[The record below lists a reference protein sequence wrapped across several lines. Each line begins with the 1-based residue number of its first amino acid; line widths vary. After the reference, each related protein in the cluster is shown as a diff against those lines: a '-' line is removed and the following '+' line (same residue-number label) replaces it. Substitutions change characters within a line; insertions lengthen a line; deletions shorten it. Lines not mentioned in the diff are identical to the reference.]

1 MISTLTGTIRSLSSE
16 KLIIEVGGVGLSVL
30 INPQTSAS
38 VALGSQSTFYTS
50 LVVRED
56 SLTLFGFL
64 TEEVRNLFELVQ
76 TVSGVGPK
84 VALSIMGALTPEDLA
99 RAISQEDTSAIE
111 RVPGIGKKGAQRMIL
126 ELKGKLSDLSSG
138 GTGWRALKPPITPQ
152 NLAGEVPNHETR
164 PVQPNLQPDPQT
176 AHSGSAGPAE
186 CPLPHESDCR
196 PEADS
201 RLHRRSA
208 GLPH

>member
-1 MISTLTGTIRSLSSE
+1 MISTLSGTIRSLSQD
-16 KLIIEVGGVGLSVL
+16 KLVIEVGGVGLSVL
-30 INPQTSAS
+30 INPPTSLALTLGAQTT
-38 VALGSQSTFYTS
+38 LYTS

-64 TEEVRNLFELVQ
+64 SEEVRNLFELVQ

-99 RAISQEDTSAIE
+99 RAISQEDTLAIE

-138 GTGWRALKPPITPQ
+138 ATYKGHQPPWREQLLSALVSLGFSPK
-152 NLAGEVPNHETR
+152 
-164 PVQPNLQPDPQT
+164 
-176 AHSGSAGPAE
+176 
-186 CPLPHESDCR
+186 ESDSAISYVVNDLQGNDQD
-196 PEADS
+196 PATMQLSELLKLALASGKSS
-201 RLHRRSA
+201 R
-208 GLPH
+208 G

>member
-1 MISTLTGTIRSLSSE
+1 MISTLSGTIRSLSQD
-16 KLIIEVGGVGLSVL
+16 KLVIEVGGVGLSVL
-30 INPQTSAS
+30 INPPTSVGLTLGAQTT
-38 VALGSQSTFYTS
+38 LYTS

-64 TEEVRNLFELVQ
+64 SEEVRNLFELVQ

-126 ELKGKLSDLSSG
+126 ELKGKLSDLSMG
-138 GTGWRALKPPITPQ
+138 ATYKGHQPPWREQLLSALVSLGFSPK
-152 NLAGEVPNHETR
+152 
-164 PVQPNLQPDPQT
+164 
-176 AHSGSAGPAE
+176 
-186 CPLPHESDCR
+186 ESD
-196 PEADS
+196 
-201 RLHRRSA
+201 SA
-208 GLPH
+208 ISDVVNDLRGDDQDPATTLLSELLKLALASGKSARG

>member
-1 MISTLTGTIRSLSSE
+1 
-16 KLIIEVGGVGLSVL
+16 VGLSVL
-30 INPQTSAS
+30 INPPTSAGLT
-38 VALGSQSTFYTS
+38 LGSQSTLYTS

-138 GTGWRALKPPITPQ
+138 ATYKGHQPPWREQLLSALVSLGFSPK
-152 NLAGEVPNHETR
+152 
-164 PVQPNLQPDPQT
+164 
-176 AHSGSAGPAE
+176 
-186 CPLPHESDCR
+186 ESDSAISYVVNDLHGNDQD
-196 PEADS
+196 PASMELSALLKLALASGKSS
-201 RLHRRSA
+201 R
-208 GLPH
+208 G

>member
-1 MISTLTGTIRSLSSE
+1 MISTLSGTIRSLSQD
-16 KLIIEVGGVGLSVL
+16 KLVIEVGGVGLSVL
-30 INPQTSAS
+30 INPPTSLGLTLGAQTT
-38 VALGSQSTFYTS
+38 LYTS

-64 TEEVRNLFELVQ
+64 SEEVRNLFELVQ

-138 GTGWRALKPPITPQ
+138 ATYKGHQPPWREQLLSALVSLGFSPK
-152 NLAGEVPNHETR
+152 
-164 PVQPNLQPDPQT
+164 
-176 AHSGSAGPAE
+176 
-186 CPLPHESDCR
+186 ESDSAIGYVVNDLHGNDQD
-196 PEADS
+196 PATMALSELLKLALASGKSS
-201 RLHRRSA
+201 R
-208 GLPH
+208 G

>member
-1 MISTLTGTIRSLSSE
+1 MISTLSGTIRSLSLD
-16 KLIIEVGGVGLSVL
+16 KLVVEVGGVGLSVL
-30 INPQTSAS
+30 INPPTSAGLT
-38 VALGSQSTFYTS
+38 LGSQSTLYTS

-126 ELKGKLSDLSSG
+126 ELKGKLSDLSLG
-138 GTGWRALKPPITPQ
+138 ATYKAHQPPWREQLLSALVSLGFSPK
-152 NLAGEVPNHETR
+152 
-164 PVQPNLQPDPQT
+164 
-176 AHSGSAGPAE
+176 
-186 CPLPHESDCR
+186 ESDSAISDVVNDLQGNDQD
-196 PEADS
+196 PASMALSELLKLALASGKSS
-201 RLHRRSA
+201 R
-208 GLPH
+208 G

>member
-1 MISTLTGTIRSLSSE
+1 MISTLTGTIRSLAID
-16 KLIIEVGGVGLSVL
+16 KVVIEVGGVGFTLL
-30 INPQTSAS
+30 INPQTSS
-38 VALGSQSTFYTS
+38 GISLGAQTTLHTS

-64 TEEVRNLFELVQ
+64 SEEVKNLFELVQ

-126 ELKGKLSDLSSG
+126 ELKGKLSDLSP
-138 GTGWRALKPPITPQ
+138 GTSYKGHQPAWREQLTSALVSLGFSPK
-152 NLAGEVPNHETR
+152 
-164 PVQPNLQPDPQT
+164 
-176 AHSGSAGPAE
+176 
-186 CPLPHESDCR
+186 ESDGAISFVVNDLR
-196 PEADS
+196 NIDADPAKMELSELLKLALASGKSS
-201 RLHRRSA
+201 R
-208 GLPH
+208 G